1 MQQTLLAFLALL
13 IATLLS
19 FSQQQSSVQNQRQVV
34 RAELQQMALGV
45 AMQTMEMVRARAFDA
60 AVKGGSSNPSNFT
73 AEANFGDVS
82 ACRPVVSARNDSP
95 ACDTIEDFHVCQ
107 VGSCEND
114 LPGNSYSTDFELPG
128 GDRFPFDVAVTVRY
142 VDSDFQPTSGPQ
154 AQKQVIVWVQDE
166 NDRLARPI
174 RYSEVIAYP

>member
-45 AMQTMEMVRARAFDA
+45 AMQTMEMVRARAFDS
-60 AVKGGSSNPSNFT
+60 AVKSGSSNPSDF
-73 AEANFGDVS
+73 AKEGNFGAVAD
-82 ACRPVVSARNDSP
+82 CRPVVSARSDSP
-95 ACDTIEDFHVCQ
+95 ACDTIEDFHVCE
-107 VGSCEND
+107 VGTCEDD
-114 LPGNSYSTDFELPG
+114 LPGNAYSTDFELAG

-142 VDSDFQPTSGPQ
+142 VDSNFQPTGGQ
-154 AQKQVIVWVQDE
+154 RAQKQVIVWVQDE
-166 NDRLARPI
+166 DDRLTTPI